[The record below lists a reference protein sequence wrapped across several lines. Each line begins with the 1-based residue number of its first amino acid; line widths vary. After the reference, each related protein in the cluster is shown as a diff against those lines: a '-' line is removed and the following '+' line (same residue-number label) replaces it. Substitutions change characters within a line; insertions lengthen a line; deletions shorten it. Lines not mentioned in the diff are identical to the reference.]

1 MPGGSLF
8 VRRDD
13 VGLRCANPTY
23 GATAL
28 GVPRP
33 WRDLRACMHP
43 GILPGLALP
52 VGLPERWRRV
62 VRGGSWNNEPENLR
76 SANRNR
82 NNADNRNNNI
92 GFRLAQSARAALGR
106 ARSRSVEGQAGCGAW
121 VSMSPF
127 PGLARRGAPNST
139 PGMAGPTVSSSRR
152 KPPVRFV
159 PAGNQATRHRGS
171 AGKDREASIRRETA
185 GE

>member
-62 VRGGSWNNEPENLR
+62 VRGGSWNNNQDNAR
-76 SANRNR
+76 ASNR
-82 NNADNRNNNI
+82 NNNHPNNRNNNI
-92 GFRLAQSARAALGR
+92 GFRLCCESHIGLLLLRLRGL
-106 ARSRSVEGQAGCGAW
+106 V
-121 VSMSPF
+121 
-127 PGLARRGAPNST
+127 LARRVTALATVAVASGNACRPRF
-139 PGMAGPTVSSSRR
+139 AG
-152 KPPVRFV
+152 
-159 PAGNQATRHRGS
+159 RGE
-171 AGKDREASIRRETA
+171 GWINGA
-185 GE
+185 GESRPHGGPRVCGPASGL